1 MLSPDD
7 ATDVLEE
14 LLEAQNHAK
23 YIGLKL
29 KVPQHVLDGTYSQP
43 RDHLYAVIMEYLKQ
57 VEPRP
62 TWRAIA
68 NSLRSSLVSLRHLAL
83 KIETK
88 YIPSTPT
95 PPDEGSYSIEQGIC
109 GTSLNQPQTVQ

>member
-1 MLSPDD
+1 M
-7 ATDVLEE
+7 LEE

-29 KVPQHVLDGTYSQP
+29 KVPQHVLDGTYSEP
-43 RDHLYAVIMEYLKQ
+43 RERLYAVIMEYLKQ

-62 TWRAIA
+62 TWRGIV
-68 NSLRSSLVSLRHLAL
+68 NSLRSSLVNLPPLAL

-88 YIPSTPT
+88 YSLPTPT
-95 PPDEGSYSIEQGIC
+95 PPDQG
-109 GTSLNQPQTVQ
+109 TYRV